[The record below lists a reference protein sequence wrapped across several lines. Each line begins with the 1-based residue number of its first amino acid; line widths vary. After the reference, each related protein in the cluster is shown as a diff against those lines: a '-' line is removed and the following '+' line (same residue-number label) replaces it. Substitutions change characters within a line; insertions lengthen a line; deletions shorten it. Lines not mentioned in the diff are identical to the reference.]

1 MPTLPRR
8 SFLRHSTAFA
18 ATAASLHLTSGVR
31 AQSPNSK
38 ITVGLIGPGGMGTGH
53 LRQLVKTEDV
63 NFAYVCD
70 VDQTRLAAAVK
81 NVEAAGRP
89 APKAVGDLR
98 RILDDK
104 SVDAVFVATPDHWH
118 APATLLACDAGKHV
132 YVEKPGSH
140 NIREGR
146 LMIEAARRT
155 KRVVQVG
162 TQTRSSA
169 HMMEATAKVRSG
181 AIGEVLACR
190 VWNSQLRRN
199 IGKAQPSAP
208 PAHLDFDTWIGPAPL
223 VPYKTNLLHAM

>member
-38 ITVGLIGPGGMGTGH
+38 FTVGLIGPGGMGTGH
-53 LRQLVKTEDV
+53 LRQLAKTEDV

-98 RILDDK
+98 RI
-104 SVDAVFVATPDHWH
+104 AIGTP
-118 APATLLACDAGKHV
+118 V
-132 YVEKPGSH
+132 
-140 NIREGR
+140 
-146 LMIEAARRT
+146 AARQR
-155 KRVVQVG
+155 
-162 TQTRSSA
+162 
-169 HMMEATAKVRSG
+169 G
-181 AIGEVLACR
+181 AEFLRARERGVELGLA
-190 VWNSQLRRN
+190 
-199 IGKAQPSAP
+199 
-208 PAHLDFDTWIGPAPL
+208 FGPHGYLIYA
-223 VPYKTNLLHAM
+223 